1 MKTILIGLG
10 NILMQDEGVGVHVV
24 NAVKERFEIPPELE
38 IVDGGTA
45 GLDLLP
51 FFEGRDRVLLVDAVD
66 FGEEPGFIGELANEA
81 IPARFGKNKASLHHI
96 GLAEVMAI
104 AQMQN
109 ILPQEICLIGIQPAS
124 LDPGLELTE
133 ILQGKFDTLIV
144 RVLAKLGEW
153 DVHLAPR
160 SSSSSSPS
168 A

>member
-1 MKTILIGLG
+1 MKTTLIGLG
-10 NILMQDEGVGVHVV
+10 NILMRDEGIGVH
-24 NAVKERFEIPPELE
+24 AVLALQERFEVPPELE

-66 FGEEPGFIGELANEA
+66 FGAEPGFIGELANEA
-81 IPARFGKNKASLHHI
+81 IPARFGKNKASLHHL
-96 GLAEVMAI
+96 GLAEVLAL
-104 AQMQN
+104 AQLQN

-133 ILQGKFDTLIV
+133 TLQEKFDTLIARV
-144 RVLAKLGEW
+144 RAKLRDW
-153 DVHLAPR
+153 DTHLTPR
-160 SSSSSSPS
+160 SSSSPS